1 MALGGA
7 LITSRPTP
15 GASQPAPDD
24 PIRAAAHPG
33 AVETLVGAV
42 MVAVSIGAAVAVSV
56 HPGPNALDRW
66 GFRAAPHAPH
76 SVVLVRITDLG
87 SPVVLFAGA
96 LLAAVVVRHDRM
108 RALACLA
115 GPLLAALLVEYSFKP
130 LVGRH
135 FEGVL
140 SYPSGSTADVA
151 ALATAWA
158 LAVPRR
164 ARLAVIACGAL
175 VTVAMG
181 VAVTGLRWH
190 YPSDA
195 LGGAVLGVGIVIL
208 VDGVL
213 HLGQVRHRRRAA
225 ARPSGDA
232 GPGDAGPGG
241 TGPERSEGP

>member
-1 MALGGA
+1 VALGGA
-7 LITSRPTP
+7 LTTP
-15 GASQPAPDD
+15 GPAPGTGD
-24 PIRAAAHPG
+24 PDPAEPVRATAHPG
-33 AVETLVGAV
+33 ATETLVGAV
-42 MVAVSIGAAVAVSV
+42 MVAVSVVAAVAIAV

-66 GFRAAPHAPH
+66 GFRVAPH
-76 SVVLVRITDLG
+76 SPHSAVLVKITDLG
-87 SPVVLFAGA
+87 SPVVLIAGA

-108 RALACLA
+108 RAASCLV

-158 LAVPRR
+158 LAVPPR
-164 ARLAVIACGAL
+164 ARPAVIVSGAL
-175 VTVAMG
+175 VTVAMS

-195 LGGAVLGVGIVIL
+195 LGGAVLGVGTVVL

-213 HLGQVRHRRRAA
+213 HLWQARHRSRAA
-225 ARPSGDA
+225 APT
-232 GPGDAGPGG
+232 P
-241 TGPERSEGP
+241 TGRSEDP

>member
-1 MALGGA
+1 
-7 LITSRPTP
+7 
-15 GASQPAPDD
+15 
-24 PIRAAAHPG
+24 
-33 AVETLVGAV
+33 
-42 MVAVSIGAAVAVSV
+42 MVVVSILAAVAIAV
-56 HPGPNALDRW
+56 HPAANALDRW
-66 GFRAAPHAPH
+66 GFRAVPHARD
-76 SVVLVRITDLG
+76 SVVLARITDLG

-108 RALACLA
+108 RAVACVM

-164 ARLAVIACGAL
+164 ARPAVIAAGTL
-175 VTVAMG
+175 VTIAMS

-195 LGGAVLGVGIVIL
+195 LGGAVLGVGTVIL

-213 HLGQVRHRRRAA
+213 HLWQVRHRSGTAA
-225 ARPSGDA
+225 PTRTSGAPGA
-232 GPGDAGPGG
+232 G
-241 TGPERSEGP
+241 RSEEP